1 MATSRINKP
10 DTSADHEL
18 RNCID
23 TKQSF
28 VMIAG
33 AGSGKTTSL
42 IKGLDYI
49 RSRYGN
55 QLRAKRQ
62 KIACV
67 TYTTNAVDE
76 IIGDVQGDSLFHVST
91 IHSFL
96 WEIISPFQK
105 DIKDWVKQRV
115 REKIAKIQQAIQEY
129 GPRVQQKTKDKD
141 QAEFLRLEEVSRLI
155 DSVNNFRYETGADY
169 TKGIIGHADILRMV
183 PELIQGKTL
192 LKKIVI
198 QKFPFLLIDESQD
211 TAPNVVECF
220 LSVDAQKQ
228 SDFCLG
234 FFGDPMQKI
243 YLTGIGKIPDRDNWK
258 TIVKPENFR
267 CASAVLELIN
277 LIRKPADQIEQTGG
291 KMENVGG
298 MLTPVVGSARLF
310 ILPANEER
318 STNVEK
324 VRNFIAREEQD
335 PAWRDDSGSDLKI
348 LVLEHRMAAKRLG
361 FEQLHAAFKDGTP
374 ESIGSG
380 FSEGNSWALS
390 LFQKYILP
398 LIEAQSIGK
407 QSNVMTLLRAF
418 SPILEKEYL
427 QKHKIS
433 AEDLKV
439 LDQTIK
445 ELVALFADP
454 NISVAQILDLIETRR
469 LAVLDERIAAKLR
482 DEPLLIEN
490 AEAISRVLEK
500 YFQCSV
506 NQLLGYDKYIRE
518 ESVYSTQHD
527 VKGSEF
533 KRVIVILDDE
543 EGKRSTLYSYE
554 KLLGLKPLSDT
565 DTENISE
572 GTESVL
578 DRTRRLFYVCCS
590 RAQKDLAV
598 IWFVQDVDEALA
610 VLKDSIFSDDQ
621 IIMEHKLG

>member
-1 MATSRINKP
+1 
-10 DTSADHEL
+10 
-18 RNCID
+18 
-23 TKQSF
+23 
-28 VMIAG
+28 
-33 AGSGKTTSL
+33 
-42 IKGLDYI
+42 
-49 RSRYGN
+49 
-55 QLRAKRQ
+55 
-62 KIACV
+62 
-67 TYTTNAVDE
+67 
-76 IIGDVQGDSLFHVST
+76 
-91 IHSFL
+91 
-96 WEIISPFQK
+96 
-105 DIKDWVKQRV
+105 
-115 REKIAKIQQAIQEY
+115 
-129 GPRVQQKTKDKD
+129 
-141 QAEFLRLEEVSRLI
+141 
-155 DSVNNFRYETGADY
+155 
-169 TKGIIGHADILRMV
+169 
-183 PELIQGKTL
+183 
-192 LKKIVI
+192 
-198 QKFPFLLIDESQD
+198 
-211 TAPNVVECF
+211 
-220 LSVDAQKQ
+220 
-228 SDFCLG
+228 
-234 FFGDPMQKI
+234 
-243 YLTGIGKIPDRDNWK
+243 
-258 TIVKPENFR
+258 
-267 CASAVLELIN
+267 
-277 LIRKPADQIEQTGG
+277 
-291 KMENVGG
+291 
-298 MLTPVVGSARLF
+298 
-310 ILPANEER
+310 
-318 STNVEK
+318 
-324 VRNFIAREEQD
+324 
-335 PAWRDDSGSDLKI
+335 
-348 LVLEHRMAAKRLG
+348 
-361 FEQLHAAFKDGTP
+361 
-374 ESIGSG
+374 
-380 FSEGNSWALS
+380 
-390 LFQKYILP
+390 
-398 LIEAQSIGK
+398 
-407 QSNVMTLLRAF
+407 MTLLRAF

>member
-243 YLTGIGKIPDRDNWK
+243 YLTGIGKIPDRK
-258 TIVKPENFR
+258 
-267 CASAVLELIN
+267 S
-277 LIRKPADQIEQTGG
+277 
-291 KMENVGG
+291 
-298 MLTPVVGSARLF
+298 VV
-310 ILPANEER
+310 
-318 STNVEK
+318 
-324 VRNFIAREEQD
+324 
-335 PAWRDDSGSDLKI
+335 
-348 LVLEHRMAAKRLG
+348 
-361 FEQLHAAFKDGTP
+361 
-374 ESIGSG
+374 
-380 FSEGNSWALS
+380 
-390 LFQKYILP
+390 
-398 LIEAQSIGK
+398 
-407 QSNVMTLLRAF
+407 
-418 SPILEKEYL
+418 
-427 QKHKIS
+427 
-433 AEDLKV
+433 
-439 LDQTIK
+439 
-445 ELVALFADP
+445 
-454 NISVAQILDLIETRR
+454 
-469 LAVLDERIAAKLR
+469 
-482 DEPLLIEN
+482 
-490 AEAISRVLEK
+490 
-500 YFQCSV
+500 
-506 NQLLGYDKYIRE
+506 
-518 ESVYSTQHD
+518 
-527 VKGSEF
+527 
-533 KRVIVILDDE
+533 
-543 EGKRSTLYSYE
+543 
-554 KLLGLKPLSDT
+554 
-565 DTENISE
+565 
-572 GTESVL
+572 
-578 DRTRRLFYVCCS
+578 
-590 RAQKDLAV
+590 
-598 IWFVQDVDEALA
+598 
-610 VLKDSIFSDDQ
+610 
-621 IIMEHKLG
+621 